1 MRDAG
6 ELHAAL
12 LSPLALAGKRIP
24 ASDPQR
30 PAARAFRGFERQR
43 QDACAASGAGLAGR
57 RAEDRVRVLRLAGL
71 LPHGACGRN
80 ACPYPMPRQPSSLR
94 CLVLEKQGVKVEVFD
109 EKKLKEIGADALL
122 AVGQGSS
129 NPPRMVVMQWQ
140 GSEDEPIVLVGKGIC
155 FDAGGINLKT
165 SHLPE
170 MKWDKAGAG
179 VVVGV
184 IDVVSKMKSPINVV
198 AIAMLAENMPD
209 GAALKPGDVI
219 TTLGGKR
226 VEIIDTDCEGRLAL
240 ADGLSYA
247 QKMFSPKALI
257 DLGTLTL
264 EVFGALGGE
273 YAGLFC
279 GMHESLSKSLLRA
292 GDVSGEKLWPLPLGE
307 YYAKQIRSKI
317 ADLKNVG
324 TFRYGGAL
332 PRQSFCARS

>member
-1 MRDAG
+1 
-6 ELHAAL
+6 
-12 LSPLALAGKRIP
+12 
-24 ASDPQR
+24 
-30 PAARAFRGFERQR
+30 
-43 QDACAASGAGLAGR
+43 
-57 RAEDRVRVLRLAGL
+57 
-71 LPHGACGRN
+71 
-80 ACPYPMPRQPSSLR
+80 
-94 CLVLEKQGVKVEVFD
+94 
-109 EKKLKEIGADALL
+109 
-122 AVGQGSS
+122 
-129 NPPRMVVMQWQ
+129 
-140 GSEDEPIVLVGKGIC
+140 
-155 FDAGGINLKT
+155 
-165 SHLPE
+165 

-184 IDVVSKMKSPINVV
+184 IDVISKMKAPINVV

-279 GMHESLSKSLLRA
+279 NDESLSKSLLRA
-292 GDVSGEKLWPLPLGE
+292 GDASGEKLWPLPLGE

-324 TFRYGGAL
+324 TFRYGGGC
-332 PRQSFCARS
+332 RGRVSARVRKADNTWAHIDIAGTAWKIDAPEEGVTGFGIRLLVNYLTKQGEL